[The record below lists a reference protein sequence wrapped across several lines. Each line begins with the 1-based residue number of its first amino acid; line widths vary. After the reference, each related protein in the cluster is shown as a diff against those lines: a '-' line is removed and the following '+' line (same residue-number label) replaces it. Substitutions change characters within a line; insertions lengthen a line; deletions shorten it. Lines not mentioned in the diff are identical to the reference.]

1 MRFNSVFS
9 SFFAFGLMAVSSF
22 AQEKYE
28 IDPVHTNVNFT
39 VRHMVVSKVSG
50 NFKEFSG
57 TILYDEKDLTKS
69 SVNVT
74 IKTASINTQ
83 NERRDTHLRSADFFD
98 VENNPEIV
106 FVSKKIEKRN
116 DGHVAIGDLT
126 MRGVTKEIELPFTIL
141 GTRNTQQ
148 GAIMGI
154 EAKTTVNRFD
164 YGVKWDRALDDGS
177 LVVGKDVEIN
187 LTVEAKTPSKTQ

>member
-1 MRFNSVFS
+1 MRFKTAFISVF
-9 SFFAFGLMAVSSF
+9 ALGLMATNNF
-22 AQEKYE
+22 AQEKFD
-28 IDPVHTNVNFT
+28 IDVTHSNVNFT
-39 VRHMVVSKVSG
+39 VRHMVVSKVTG
-50 NFKEFSG
+50 GFKEFSG
-57 TILYDEKDLTKS
+57 AILYDEKDLSKS

-98 VENNPEIV
+98 AENNPDIT

-116 DGHVAIGDLT
+116 GEYVAIGDLT

-141 GTRNTQQ
+141 GTRKTQQ
-148 GAIMGI
+148 GSIMGI

-177 LVVGKDVEIN
+177 LVVGKDVDIT